1 MKDIPLI
8 SVIMPAYN
16 AEKYIFEAINS
27 IIDQTYNN
35 WELIIVDDA
44 STDGTNQI
52 IDSFTDPRIK
62 VFKNSQNMGI
72 AFSTNRGIKESR
84 GEYFALMDDDDIAI
98 SYRFEKTLAFLENNP
113 QIDIVGGGA
122 IAIGEEG
129 SDFKNMAIPRL
140 NPKMIKA
147 YLLFKDCMLNGTV
160 LMRRSVIYDNNI
172 WYKDACFG
180 MQDYMFFVEASKK
193 VEIANLPDVV
203 LKYRYHS
210 NRETSINKIYQKHE
224 REKKYAEIQRES
236 LKLDGY
242 ILEKSEFDIINEC
255 VAEQMKS
262 EYSINELREL
272 STVFENIIMQAKK
285 NGKDGVDELIW
296 CCKKII
302 GERLTRTKIFGF
314 ES

>member
-1 MKDIPLI
+1 MNNKLI
-8 SVIMPAYN
+8 SVLMPAYN

-27 IIDQTYNN
+27 IINQTYNN

-44 STDGTNQI
+44 STDRTNEI
-52 IDSFTDPRIK
+52 INSFTDPRIK

-72 AFSTNRGIKESR
+72 AFSTNRCIKESS

-113 QIDIVGGGA
+113 QIDIVGGAA
-122 IAIGEEG
+122 IAIGEDG
-129 SDFKNMAIPRL
+129 SCFKNMEPPRL

-160 LMRRSVIYDNNI
+160 LMRRSVVYDNNI

-193 VEIANLPDVV
+193 VEMANLPEVV

-210 NRETSINKIYQKHE
+210 NRETSKNKTNQKHE

-236 LKLDGY
+236 LILDGY
-242 ILEKSEFDIINEC
+242 ILEESEFDIINEC
-255 VAEQMKS
+255 VAEQMKM
-262 EYSINELREL
+262 EYSINELKEL
-272 STVFENIIMQAKK
+272 STIFEKIIMQAKK
-285 NGKDGVDELIW
+285 NGKIEIDELIW

-302 GERLTRTKIFGF
+302 GDRLTRTKLF
-314 ES
+314 EFEK